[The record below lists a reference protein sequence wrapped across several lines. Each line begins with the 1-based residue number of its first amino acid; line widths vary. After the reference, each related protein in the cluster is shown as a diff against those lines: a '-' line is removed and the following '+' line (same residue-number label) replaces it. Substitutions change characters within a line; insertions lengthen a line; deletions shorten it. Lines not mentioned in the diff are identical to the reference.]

1 MAQQRSHGRRELMA
15 PYRHPYRHALA
26 KTWRRQPELRRVT
39 ALAVVLWVGGGVG
52 VAAGVELLGLTA
64 GLGAVIGTVVAVAW
78 VIAILR
84 EGVRSTRSW
93 RQPSEL
99 GRVRAYRPQAGE
111 EDPDIA
117 HDEFAVTVEDDG
129 RLLTWRFRPLLV
141 SEHPDEHEIEIPG
154 RPRYAASAVD
164 DMPFDIHDTAR
175 AAEQLVIAQDQAAQ
189 REAAAAM
196 GALALHGDAA
206 SRAEL
211 AAEARSTAAALQRAT
226 GQRSRRD

>member
-1 MAQQRSHGRRELMA
+1 
-15 PYRHPYRHALA
+15 
-26 KTWRRQPELRRVT
+26 
-39 ALAVVLWVGGGVG
+39 
-52 VAAGVELLGLTA
+52 
-64 GLGAVIGTVVAVAW
+64 VIGTVVAVAW
-78 VIAILR
+78 LFAILR
-84 EGVRSTRSW
+84 EGLRLQRSW

-99 GRVRAYRPQAGE
+99 GRVRSYRPQAGA
-111 EDPDIA
+111 EDPDMA

-129 RLLTWRFRPLLV
+129 RLLTWRFRPLLI
-141 SEHPDEHEIEIPG
+141 SEHPDEREMEIPG

-164 DMPFDIHDTAR
+164 DVPFDIHDTAR
-175 AAEQLVIAQDQAAQ
+175 AAEQLVVAQEQAAQ

-196 GALALHGDAA
+196 VAHAVNGDAA